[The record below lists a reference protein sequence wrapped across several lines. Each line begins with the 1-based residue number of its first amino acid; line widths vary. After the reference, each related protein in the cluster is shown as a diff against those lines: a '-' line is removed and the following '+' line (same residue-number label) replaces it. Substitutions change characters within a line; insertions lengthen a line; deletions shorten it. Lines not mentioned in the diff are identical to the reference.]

1 MMEGLSLIAEKLTQ
15 VMRNIEIA
23 KGNRNR
29 YFDENVKLIAVTK
42 NHDVN
47 AMCEAIDHGV
57 KFVGENRIQEAM
69 QKVET
74 LDRSVEWHLI
84 GHLQTNKAK
93 YAVDLFDLIH
103 SIDSERLMA
112 EVNRVAN
119 KINKIQKVLLQVN
132 VSEEKSKFG
141 ISTKEIEPFLDSVG
155 QYDHI
160 HLCGLMT
167 IAPHYNNVEDA
178 RPIFRELFQIFCN
191 LKLKSFKNV
200 SMDWL
205 SMGMTNDYM
214 VAIEEGANL
223 IRVGTGIFGQRQY

>member
-1 MMEGLSLIAEKLTQ
+1 MIAEKLTQ

-47 AMCEAIDHGV
+47 AMREAIDHGV

-74 LDRSVEWHLI
+74 LNRSVEWHLI

-132 VSEEKSKFG
+132 VSEEKNKFG

-191 LKLKSFKNV
+191 LKLKRFKNV

>member
-47 AMCEAIDHGV
+47 AMREAIDHGV

-74 LDRSVEWHLI
+74 LNRSVEWHLI

-132 VSEEKSKFG
+132 VSEEKNKFG

-191 LKLKSFKNV
+191 LKLKRFKNV

>member
-1 MMEGLSLIAEKLTQ
+1 MMEGLELITEKLTQ
-15 VMRNIEIA
+15 VMQNIEIA
-23 KGNRNR
+23 KKNRSH

-42 NHDVN
+42 NHDVDS
-47 AMCEAIDHGV
+47 MREAIDHGV
-57 KFVGENRIQEAM
+57 RSVGENRIQEAM
-69 QKVET
+69 QKVEI
-74 LDRSVEWHLI
+74 LNRSVEWHLI

-93 YAVDLFDLIH
+93 YAVNLFDLIH
-103 SIDSERLMA
+103 SIDSEKLIE
-112 EVNRVAN
+112 EVNRVAK

-132 VSEEKSKFG
+132 VAGEKSKFG
-141 ISTKEIEPFLDSVG
+141 ISTKEIEPFLNSVG

-167 IAPHYNNVEDA
+167 IAPHYNEIEEA
-178 RPIFRELFQIFCN
+178 RPIFRELFQTFCN
-191 LKLKSFKNV
+191 LKMKNFKNV